1 MFRPSASQFIRRS
14 FPLFTTSTT
23 VPPTATGS
31 HTCGDE
37 CGAGHGAAVKSVLN
51 AMSERAHDSHKA
63 KPRGSGVEQLLE
75 NNRSW
80 AESVNKIDPEY
91 FSELSK
97 QQTPQYLWIGCS
109 DSRVPANQVLG
120 LAPGEVFVHRNIAN
134 VVSRVDLNCL
144 SVVQFAVEVLKVE
157 HIIVCGHY
165 GCGGVKAANT
175 NMRLGLV
182 DNWIMNVVD
191 IKNRYASLLDKIPD
205 EHKDDALCEL
215 NVICQVRNVMES
227 TVMQDWWKG
236 YRKGNRQNLD
246 WDQNQIEE
254 ALSEHVEPEAPPQP
268 SSNGTPVHDHHD
280 VEIHGWIYGLK
291 DGLVVPLIK
300 LTAGD
305 DPHIKLKKALTD
317 IVRRY
322 APDALKKHQ
331 IKK

>member
-1 MFRPSASQFIRRS
+1 
-14 FPLFTTSTT
+14 
-23 VPPTATGS
+23 
-31 HTCGDE
+31 
-37 CGAGHGAAVKSVLN
+37 
-51 AMSERAHDSHKA
+51 MSERAHDSHKA

-191 IKNRYASLLDKIPD
+191 IKNRYASLLDKIPE

-236 YRKGNRQNLD
+236 YRRGNRQNLD

-254 ALSEHVEPEAPPQP
+254 ALSETVEPEAPAKPVTG
-268 SSNGTPVHDHHD
+268 STTVHDHHD

-305 DPHIKLKKALTD
+305 DPQLKLKKALTD

-322 APDALKKHQ
+322 APDALKKDPTHHL
-331 IKK
+331 KK